1 MAATKVLS
9 CYPMN
14 CLLLCTNT
22 LAFGKLLW
30 YLMMPN
36 CLNSGLRYKAGWR
49 TPGVPMVLHG
59 DEVPVVGIGKI
70 FFLIAPY
77 LPILHFFWVPWTLS
91 SRSYRPCTWGFG
103 QIQTGQGAGITTA
116 LLKVGMLELLWLEV
130 MLVCCWTW
138 IISANGLAY
147 PKAQLPPDLV
157 PCAEHSIQAPTAGWT
172 TGLGRQTHCADC
184 Q

>member
-1 MAATKVLS
+1 MICLHPSQWIFSSRMAATEGVS

-22 LAFGKLLW
+22 LPFGKLLW

-49 TPGVPMVLHG
+49 THGVPMVLHG

-77 LPILHFFWVPWTLS
+77 LPMRWVVQWRTSSCIVGLSLTSFVYQVLHFFWVPWTLS
-91 SRSYRPCTWGFG
+91 SRSCSGPFRPCTWGFG

-130 MLVCCWTW
+130 MLVCCCNWVG
-138 IISANGLAY
+138 A
-147 PKAQLPPDLV
+147 
-157 PCAEHSIQAPTAGWT
+157 
-172 TGLGRQTHCADC
+172 
-184 Q
+184 